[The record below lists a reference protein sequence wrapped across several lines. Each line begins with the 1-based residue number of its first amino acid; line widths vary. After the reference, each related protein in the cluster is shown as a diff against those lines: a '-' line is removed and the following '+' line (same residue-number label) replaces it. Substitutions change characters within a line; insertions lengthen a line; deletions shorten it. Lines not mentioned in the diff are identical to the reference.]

1 MSKRNKRK
9 SLSISQKL
17 HIINTIDANPFKR
30 KTLIAQEL
38 EVPFST
44 LSNVWRDI
52 SGRKD
57 GRKENRGDAEKKE
70 GGGKTR
76 DRERQTKRRVDE
88 VAKSGG
94 EEKEGNNKLSGQ
106 KAGSVLLPFQQWGD
120 HPQPGGSPHGG

>member
-30 KTLIAQEL
+30 KALIAQEL

-44 LSNVWRDI
+44 LRNVWRDI

-88 VAKSGG
+88 AAMSGG

-106 KAGSVLLPFQQWGD
+106 KARSVLLPFQQWGD
-120 HPQPGGSPHGG
+120 HPQPGGSPRGG